1 MLHTRGGRSST
12 HVGHG
17 ENAYD
22 IFVEHEHEPAEYI
35 LRLQDRLQL
44 DDVFAGIVRI
54 FNFNIF

>member
-1 MLHTRGGRSST
+1 MPTGPVDTSM
-12 HVGHG
+12 
-17 ENAYD
+17 
-22 IFVEHEHEPAEYI
+22 